1 MIRTISTDSFS
12 AANGRTQPAWNWAA
26 LYQQRPAPESG
37 DYFRS
42 EWLKP
47 YEKIPPL
54 DTLRVFAASDY
65 AVTSKGGDYTV
76 HVIVGVDPDD
86 KLYLLDLWRGQT
98 TPDLWVDHMLDMA
111 KLWKPIIWA
120 EENGT
125 DQGERRTVPRS
136 PHGRARDPIFRQA
149 VSDEGRQAVRAQSI
163 RGKLAMDGLYVPTKA
178 SWYAAFQQEL
188 LTFPSSKHDDM
199 VDALAS
205 LATATMMQ
213 PQPKAVPE
221 KKAGGPYGMAD
232 SSYALF
238 RDGGAARQV
247 VVRRRYD

>member
-1 MIRTISTDSFS
+1 MEL
-12 AANGRTQPAWNWAA
+12 GR

-37 DYFRS
+37 DFFKA

-76 HVIVGVDPDD
+76 HVIVGVDPAD
-86 KLYLLDLWRGQT
+86 KLYLLDLWRAQT
-98 TPDLWVDHMLDMA
+98 TPDLWVDRMLDMA
-111 KLWKPIIWA
+111 KLWKPICMGGR
-120 EENGT
+120 NRT
-125 DQGERRTVPRS
+125 DQGDVGPFLDRRMAERKI
-136 PHGRARDPIFRQA
+136 PIFRKQFPTKGDK
-149 VSDEGRQAVRAQSI
+149 SVRAQSI

-199 VDALAS
+199 VDALGPDWPA
-205 LATATMMQ
+205 AHDDA
-213 PQPKAVPE
+213 AAAEGGEE
-221 KKAGGPYGMAD
+221 KKARAPAIRPGRRQLHTCSPTAASSRGGWP
-232 SSYALF
+232 
-238 RDGGAARQV
+238 V
-247 VVRRRYD
+247 TT